1 MRKLARLKVEDSKV
15 IEVYNTQG
23 KAAAIET
30 IKTTYGV
37 KDAYYVLRRL
47 KSNPAYTYDSVSD
60 LFSRSSETPFME
72 LDELCIDS
80 HEKVLKK
87 QNISQTEKTMEKKS
101 SGNGKRTFYG
111 LCEIYSDEFI

>member
-1 MRKLARLKVEDSKV
+1 MARQKVEDSKV

-60 LFSRSSETPFME
+60 SFSRSSETPFME

-80 HEKVLKK
+80 HEKVLK
-87 QNISQTEKTMEKKS
+87 NKT
-101 SGNGKRTFYG
+101 
-111 LCEIYSDEFI
+111 